1 MHGPRER
8 EVRFGIL
15 AMKTVEITLAAA
27 ACMLVVAGCG
37 FFKKDRGAGDSG
49 TGSYSG
55 ADAGAAQEAA
65 GPDGEVAEQQVKDH
79 PPLDSSAKGSA
90 TFSVK
95 RDGDVPP
102 GYGIVPGDY
111 SMLLGRASVVTG
123 TAGGLNLEFESLDDK
138 NQKRTLGIMMA
149 SSSAMSIWYTYEGGE
164 KLHFK
169 HRPLPFTLTDGDYPS
184 DPHDARG
191 RALVVGPVVTQQI
204 KDPGAALS
212 SRFVSFDKFKL
223 KITEAAVDDEK
234 LTMSCTFS
242 GESVP
247 DSYQPPAV
255 YSISGSFKIAGEQ
268 LGMMFKD

>member
-1 MHGPRER
+1 
-8 EVRFGIL
+8 
-15 AMKTVEITLAAA
+15 MKTIEMTLVAA

-37 FFKKDRGAGDSG
+37 FLKKDRIPEDSE
-49 TGSYSG
+49 TGSSSG

-65 GPDGEVAEQQVKDH
+65 GPDGEVTEQQVKSH
-79 PPLDSSAKGSA
+79 PPSDSSAKGSA
-90 TFSVK
+90 AFNVK

-123 TAGGLNLEFESLDDK
+123 TAGGLSVEFESLDDK
-138 NQKRTLGIMMA
+138 NQKRTLSIMMA

-164 KLHFK
+164 TLHFK
-169 HRPLPFTLTDGDYPS
+169 HPHLPFTLTEGDYPS

-191 RALVVGPVVTQQI
+191 RTLAIGPVVTQQI
-204 KDPGAALS
+204 KEPGATLS
-212 SRFVSFDKFKL
+212 SRFIYFNKFKL

-234 LTMSCTFS
+234 LTMSCTFC

-247 DSYQPPAV
+247 DPYQPFAV

-268 LGMMFKD
+268 LGMTFKD